1 MKGEEK
7 MALKAPINTH
17 RRETTVVFDPENN
30 EGKEYSFAI
39 PQKKRVAAYAR
50 VSTEQDA
57 QQNSYEAQI
66 EYYTNY
72 IQSKPDWVFVE
83 IYADEGISGTS
94 YKNRAGFNRMIDDAK
109 AGKIDLILT
118 KSISRFSRNTV
129 DSLTVTRDLK
139 AKGVEVFFEKEN
151 ISSMDKTA
159 ELVFTM
165 LSSIAQEESRSI
177 SENVRWGKQR
187 SMEAGKVYVP
197 YRSFLG
203 YEKGE
208 DGLPK
213 IVPEEAEI
221 VRSIYG
227 RYLEGATLN
236 QIAGELTASG
246 ITTLK
251 GNRWTKDGIRR
262 ILTNEK
268 YKGDARLQKTYID
281 DFLTKQVKINRGER
295 KQWYIHDSHDA
306 IVSPE
311 TFELVQKELARRSS
325 RGGRYYDSPFTCK
338 IICGDCGGTYG
349 HKIWNSNRP
358 NREEVWLCDDRY
370 NNENVCSTPR
380 IKDEE
385 LERAFIVIENRL
397 LQKRQGFI
405 DDYERDMLPLIGNTD
420 ILDERMSILN
430 EELTELID
438 QIEKLIQNNAH
449 HAQDQEKYIAQFNEL
464 NNKIEEKKAKIS
476 SIKKQISDTLTRREN
491 TRIFLDGLKNLDS
504 IIVKFDIPSWHALVD
519 HVKIMP
525 DKSIVFC
532 LRNGCEETVHLAE
545 VQ

>member
-1 MKGEEK
+1 

-72 IQSKPDWVFVE
+72 IQSKPDWEFVE
-83 IYADEGISGTS
+83 VYADEGISGTS

-525 DKSIVFC
+525 DKTIVFC

>member
-1 MKGEEK
+1 

-30 EGKEYSFAI
+30 EGKAYSFAV

-72 IQSKPDWVFVE
+72 IQSKPDWEFVE
-83 IYADEGISGTS
+83 VYADEGISGTS

-525 DKSIVFC
+525 DKTIVFC

>member
-1 MKGEEK
+1 

-525 DKSIVFC
+525 DKSLVFC

>member
-1 MKGEEK
+1 
-7 MALKAPINTH
+7 MALKAPTKEH
-17 RRETTVVFDPENN
+17 RRETTVIFDPDKVE
-30 EGKEYSFAI
+30 EKVYSIASMH
-39 PQKKRVAAYAR
+39 KKRVAAYAR

-72 IQSKPDWVFVE
+72 IQGKPDWEFVG

-94 YKNRAGFNRMIDDAK
+94 YKNRTGFNRMIEDAK
-109 AGKIDLILT
+109 AGNIDLILT

-129 DSLTVTRDLK
+129 DSLTVTRELK
-139 AKGVEVFFEKEN
+139 AKGVEVYFEKEN

-197 YRSFLG
+197 YSAFLG

-208 DGLPK
+208 DGLLK
-213 IVPEEAEI
+213 IVEEEAKI
-221 VRSIYG
+221 VRRIYK
-227 RYLEGATLN
+227 RYLEGASLN
-236 QIAGELTASG
+236 QIANELNTDN

-262 ILTNEK
+262 LLTNEK
-268 YKGDARLQKTYID
+268 YKGDARLQKTYVD

-306 IVSPE
+306 IVSAE
-311 TFELVQKELARRSS
+311 TFELVQKEIARRTG
-325 RGGRYYDSPFTCK
+325 RGGRYYDSPFTGK
-338 IICGDCGGTYG
+338 IICGECGSTYG
-349 HKIWNSNRP
+349 HRVWHSNRAC
-358 NREEVWLCDDRY
+358 RENIWLCIDKVKG
-370 NNENVCSTPR
+370 ESKCKTTR

-385 LERAFIVIENRL
+385 IERAFVIVENRL
-397 LQKRQGFI
+397 LEKRPDFI
-405 DDYERDMLPLIGNTD
+405 SDYEHDILPVIGNTEL
-420 ILDERMSILN
+420 LDEKLGIMTEQLN
-430 EELTELID
+430 DLLS
-438 QIEKLIQNNAH
+438 QIEQLIQDNAH
-449 HAQDQEKYIAQFNEL
+449 HSRNQKEYIEQFEAL
-464 NNKIEEKKAKIS
+464 NAGIETKKAAIS
-476 SIKKQISDTLTRREN
+476 NIKQQIADTLARREN
-491 TRIFLDGLKNLDS
+491 VHIFLEGLSKLNS
-504 IIVKFDIPSWHALVD
+504 ITERFDVTSWHALVD
-519 HVKIMP
+519 YIKVMP
-525 DKSIVFC
+525 SKDIVFH
-532 LRNGCEETVHLAE
+532 LRNGCEETVPLAE

>member
-1 MKGEEK
+1 

>member
-1 MKGEEK
+1 

-338 IICGDCGGTYG
+338 IICGDCGGMYG